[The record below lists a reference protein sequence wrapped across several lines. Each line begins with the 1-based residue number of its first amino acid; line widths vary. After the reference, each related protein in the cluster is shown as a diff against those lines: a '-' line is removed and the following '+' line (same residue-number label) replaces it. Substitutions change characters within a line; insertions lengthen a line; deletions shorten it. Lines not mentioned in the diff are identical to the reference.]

1 MPGPLPR
8 FRLTESLNNVIWLP
22 HSTVVTK
29 VSSCGPIIHLFPASY
44 KQLGASLV
52 VFFSITQQHF
62 TFDKSP
68 IWVCS
73 KAANTESQNFPNKP
87 KISLKLARFR
97 LLPHRPE
104 YCLNLGNF
112 PRVSSPG
119 VFFFAFFHNNTSPI
133 SPNFF
138 QVLNSIPPCLV
149 PQGAASHIIRRSFS
163 FSRGCTNLTRIIT
176 QFSHSVL
183 LLVVFNVQNVSEK

>member
-1 MPGPLPR
+1 MLSNQIRRCSLQIRAQLFFRVCYMPGPLPR

-119 VFFFAFFHNNTSPI
+119 VFSFFAFFHNNTSPI
-133 SPNFF
+133 SRNLFSSSKF
-138 QVLNSIPPCLV
+138 HSTLPC
-149 PQGAASHIIRRSFS
+149 PSGSSFS
-163 FSRGCTNLTRIIT
+163 Y
-176 QFSHSVL
+176 HSKI
-183 LLVVFNVQNVSEK
+183 F